1 MEQRYYKHKIENL
14 LVIGKIVT
22 IHYFEFDKNF
32 VGPTEAHDFWEL
44 VYADKK
50 SVICSADNKEQT
62 LQAGELLFHKPNE
75 THALRADGVNAPNVF
90 IVSFE
95 CKSESMRFFE
105 NKKTRLTDELSR
117 LVYEIIRES
126 KTTFDLPYS
135 DPSLKKMKLLGSPSL
150 GGQQLIKNY
159 LEILLISLMRGET
172 EKQDSEIVF
181 LPKEELGERV
191 ANSVIAYLKEHV
203 LERIGISDVCENLH
217 YNKSYL
223 FEQFKRATKMP
234 IMAYFMKLK
243 IERAKLLLR
252 ETELSVSQIAETLA
266 FDSPNYF
273 SKAFKKA
280 TGRTPLQ
287 YKKTAL
293 PTLSKR
299 K

>member
-22 IHYFEFDKNF
+22 IHYFEFDKTF
-32 VGPTEAHDFWEL
+32 VSPTESHDFWEL
-44 VYADKK
+44 VYAEKK
-50 SVICSADNKEQT
+50 SIICTADNKEQT
-62 LQAGELLFHKPNE
+62 LHEGELLFHKPNE
-75 THALRADGVNAPNVF
+75 THALRADGVSAPNVF
-90 IVSFE
+90 IISFE

-117 LVYEIIRES
+117 LVYAIIRES

-135 DPSLKKMKLLGSPSL
+135 DPSLKKMKLLNSPSL

-172 EKQDSEIVF
+172 EKQDAEIVF

-191 ANSVIAYLKEHV
+191 ASSVVAYLKEH
-203 LERIGISDVCENLH
+203 LFERVSVADVCEHLH

-223 FEQFKRATKMP
+223 FEQFKKATKMP
-234 IMAYFMKLK
+234 IMAYFMQLK
-243 IERAKLLLR
+243 IEKAKVLLR
-252 ETELSVSQIAETLA
+252 ETAFSVSQIAETLA

-280 TGRTPLQ
+280 TGRTPMQ

-293 PTLSKR
+293 PNLLKR